1 MDLSSELKAKAD
13 RLREILEEMGG
24 VAVALSG
31 GVDSTLL
38 LKVAREVLG
47 DRVVAVTAM
56 SSTYPQRECR
66 EAEEVARRMG
76 ARFVTIHSEELDI
89 PQFAENPPSRCY
101 HCKKELF
108 SRLYDVA
115 KEHGIPYVADGT
127 TLSDH
132 DDFRPGLTAAE
143 ELSVRS
149 PLKEAG
155 FAKEDVRSLSR
166 HHGLP
171 NWDKPSFACLASR
184 FPYGES
190 ITREKLDMVGRA
202 EEVLGRMGFRQF
214 RVRHHGATARIEVLP
229 EDIEQILRRDVRLRI
244 VEGLKEIGYRYVALD
259 LEGYRTGSMNETLE
273 DKSLL
278 MEEVRKG
285 RIP

>member
-1 MDLSSELKAKAD
+1 MDLSSELKGKAD
-13 RLREILEEMGG
+13 RLRGILEEMGG

-47 DRVVAVTAM
+47 DRVVAVTAI

-66 EAEEVARRMG
+66 EAEEVARRTG

-115 KEHGIPYVADGT
+115 KKHGVAYVADGT

-132 DDFRPGLTAAE
+132 DDFRPGLVAAK
-143 ELSVRS
+143 ELNVRS

-166 HHGLP
+166 HYGLA

-184 FPYGES
+184 FPYGER
-190 ITREKLDMVGRA
+190 ITREKLEMVSRA
-202 EEVLGRMGFRQF
+202 EEMLDHMGLRQF
-214 RVRHHGATARIEVLP
+214 RVRHHGAIARIEVLP
-229 EDIEQILRRDVRLRI
+229 EEIEQILGRDARLRL
-244 VEGLKEIGYRYVALD
+244 VKGLKEIGYRYVTVD
-259 LEGYRTGSMNETLE
+259 LQGYRTGSMNETLE

-278 MEEVRKG
+278 MEKVRKG
-285 RIP
+285 CIP